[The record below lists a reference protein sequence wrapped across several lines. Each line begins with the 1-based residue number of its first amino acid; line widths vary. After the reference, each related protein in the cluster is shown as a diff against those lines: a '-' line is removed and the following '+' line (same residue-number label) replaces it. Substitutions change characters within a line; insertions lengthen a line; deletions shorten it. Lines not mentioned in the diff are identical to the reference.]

1 MAGYEEA
8 DWEGY
13 NLTVARLR
21 AEEAERSHDRQRAAR
36 GNDGR
41 VDWQGYNLTV
51 ERQRAEA
58 AERAH
63 DARRRRSD

>member
-8 DWEGY
+8 DWQGY

-21 AEEAERSHDRQRAAR
+21 AQEVERNHDAQRASQ

-41 VDWQGYNLTV
+41 ADWEGYNLTV
-51 ERQRAEA
+51 QRQRAEA

-63 DARRRRSD
+63 DHRRRDH